1 METISILP
9 NPFKILEQQ
18 IAKKESLN
26 DKCKNCD
33 DNDVTSNDVTS
44 NDVTS
49 NDVTSNDVTGNK
61 KEGFNNLNN
70 KKTIIEGAGKADNS
84 ISWWWLFMS
93 LGVSI
98 MYYAIRSMYF
108 IDVSLSYDDDNN
120 KFIDNYM
127 SELKKLNSKK
137 FGLYVI
143 MFVLFIGLS
152 FLGAFIALNQD
163 EFNEWWRKPIPIG
176 FIMFILSL
184 SKTIIEFF
192 ENTFGYLLISLTG
205 LNLNM
210 YMQSDNFQSSANNN
224 SDTVSINFN
233 PLITLFNLENF
244 AEKFTQIRVDK
255 GDSKSTST
263 TDFFISRDM
272 ETQQPQQFIS
282 HLYDYVLKKRVLGES
297 IWLLLTTFFTIGILK
312 GTN

>member
-33 DNDVTSNDVTS
+33 DNDVTS

-255 GDSKSTST
+255 GDSKF
-263 TDFFISRDM
+263 DIND
-272 ETQQPQQFIS
+272 
-282 HLYDYVLKKRVLGES
+282 
-297 IWLLLTTFFTIGILK
+297 
-312 GTN
+312 

>member
-33 DNDVTSNDVTS
+33 DNDVTS

-210 YMQSDNFQSSANNN
+210 YMQSDNFQSIINNN
-224 SDTVSINFN
+224 PKHVSINFN

-244 AEKFTQIRVDK
+244 AEKFTQIRFDNNDK
-255 GDSKSTST
+255 KGSTST
-263 TDFFISRDM
+263 SDFFVSVEKDLNNRDK
-272 ETQQPQQFIS
+272 FIN
-282 HLYDYVLKKRVLGES
+282 HLYKYVLQKRAYGES
-297 IWLLLTTFFTIGILK
+297 TWLLLTTFFTIGILK